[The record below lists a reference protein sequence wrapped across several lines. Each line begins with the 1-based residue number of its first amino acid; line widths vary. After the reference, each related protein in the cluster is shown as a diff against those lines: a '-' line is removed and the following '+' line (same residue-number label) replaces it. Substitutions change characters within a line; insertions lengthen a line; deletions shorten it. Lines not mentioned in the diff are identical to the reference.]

1 MIQTN
6 FFKGTVME
14 PEKKKVLI
22 VEDDT
27 SLRKALAEKLL
38 YEGFAVCEAENGV
51 VGLEVAL
58 REHPDIILLDVV
70 MPKMDG
76 LTMLS
81 KLREDS
87 WGKIAQVIMLT
98 NVNDGESVLKSLD
111 QAAFDYLI
119 KSDWKLE
126 DIVKKIRERL
136 DR

>member
-1 MIQTN
+1 MDS
-6 FFKGTVME
+6 
-14 PEKKKVLI
+14 EKKKILI
-22 VEDDT
+22 VEDDD
-27 SLRKALAEKLL
+27 SLRRALSEKLS
-38 YEGFAVCEAENGV
+38 YEGFSVFEAENGI
-51 VGLEVAL
+51 VGFEEAL
-58 REHPDIILLDVV
+58 RERPDLILLDVI

-126 DIVKKIRERL
+126 DIVRKIRERL
-136 DR
+136 EN

>member
-1 MIQTN
+1 
-6 FFKGTVME
+6 ME
-14 PEKKKVLI
+14 STKKKVLI

-38 YEGFAVCEAENGV
+38 YEGFVVYEAENGV
-51 VGLEVAL
+51 IGLEVAL
-58 REHPDIILLDVV
+58 RERPDIVLLDVI

-76 LTMLS
+76 LTMLTH
-81 KLREDS
+81 LREDT
-87 WGKIAQVIMLT
+87 WGMGAQVIMLT

-136 DR
+136 ER

>member
-1 MIQTN
+1 M
-6 FFKGTVME
+6 
-14 PEKKKVLI
+14 KKKILI

-27 SLRKALAEKLL
+27 SLRNALSEKLS
-38 YEGFAVCEAENGV
+38 YEGFSAFEAENGI
-51 VGLEVAL
+51 VGFEVAL
-58 REHPDIILLDVV
+58 RERPDLILLDVI

-87 WGKIAQVIMLT
+87 WGKNAQVIMLT
-98 NVNDGESVLKSLD
+98 NVSDGESVLKSLN

-126 DIVKKIRERL
+126 DIVRKIRDRL
-136 DR
+136 EK

>member
-1 MIQTN
+1 
-6 FFKGTVME
+6 ME
-14 PEKKKVLI
+14 PEKKKILI
-22 VEDDT
+22 VEDDD
-27 SLRKALAEKLL
+27 SLRRALAEKLL
-38 YEGFAVCEAENGV
+38 YEKFAVFEAENGI
-51 VGLEVAL
+51 VGFEEAL
-58 REHPDIILLDVV
+58 RERPDLILLDVI

-126 DIVKKIRERL
+126 DIVRKIRERL
-136 DR
+136 EN

>member
-1 MIQTN
+1 
-6 FFKGTVME
+6 ME
-14 PEKKKVLI
+14 STKKKVLI

-38 YEGFAVCEAENGV
+38 YEGFVVYEAENGV
-51 VGLEVAL
+51 IGLEVAL
-58 REHPDIILLDVV
+58 RERPDIVLLDVI

-76 LTMLS
+76 LTMLTH
-81 KLREDS
+81 LREDV
-87 WGKIAQVIMLT
+87 WGMGAQVIMLT

-136 DR
+136 ER

>member
-51 VGLEVAL
+51 VGLEAAL
-58 REHPDIILLDVV
+58 CEHPDIILLDVV

>member
-1 MIQTN
+1 MDS
-6 FFKGTVME
+6 
-14 PEKKKVLI
+14 EKKKILI
-22 VEDDT
+22 VEDDD
-27 SLRKALAEKLL
+27 SLRRALSEKLS
-38 YEGFAVCEAENGV
+38 YEGFSVFEAENGI
-51 VGLEVAL
+51 VGFEEAL
-58 REHPDIILLDVV
+58 RERPDLILLDVI

-126 DIVKKIRERL
+126 DIVRKIRDRL
-136 DR
+136 EN

>member
-1 MIQTN
+1 MDS
-6 FFKGTVME
+6 
-14 PEKKKVLI
+14 EKKKILI
-22 VEDDT
+22 VEDDD
-27 SLRKALAEKLL
+27 SLRRALSEKLS
-38 YEGFAVCEAENGV
+38 YEGFSVFEAENGI
-51 VGLEVAL
+51 VGFEEAL
-58 REHPDIILLDVV
+58 RERPDLILLDVI

-98 NVNDGESVLKSLD
+98 NVNDGESVLNSLD

-126 DIVKKIRERL
+126 DIVRKIRERL
-136 DR
+136 EN